1 MKKATS
7 LITIAVFFT
16 TLFANSTFAQSTS
29 IIVFDEILFYDGYAG
44 LVDEA
49 DLYEPMPSE
58 VLRHS
63 NSNYAIKLTTDQLSA
78 IGNKLTL
85 DVTLKAACDNYD
97 RIAKVYLAMVPS
109 GQATYVSSE
118 VDRIEIS
125 RFITPFMNKNNA
137 PMEVPF
143 TFTMDNVAEILNDPT
158 LAAQYDFWMELDVFG
173 VPYAAQ
179 TQVAGCAGRI
189 DTFYGTLVLTT
200 ETDSSQTYPSDNFI
214 LPLLDNYQLNNY
226 NGTDVPDET
235 TKIVSFTLDQA
246 VEDLSLFLITSNH
259 GANAGGEEYERR
271 DHFVYLDNTLIK
283 EYIPGGKSCEPWRQY
298 NTQGNGIYS
307 PSPRTTRF
315 WLSFNNWCPGDV
327 IPIREINL
335 GNLAAGTHEIK
346 IDVPDAQFVNDE
358 GYIPVSMYLQNRTSF
373 QPLCIDPT
381 DFDGYQTNTDGDILV
396 EWMEN
401 GDATQWEVLYG
412 RTSLIN
418 DETYIIVNSTQELID
433 VPQGGYNS
441 FYVRALCDSDFT
453 SNWVGPINIQ
463 NILGTNNNAFNSFEF
478 YPNPASNNVN
488 LSANN
493 IIDQVSIIDLSGK
506 QLLNQS
512 ISQTT
517 GTINIENIPSGV
529 YFMNVSIE
537 GSIKTHKLIIK

>member
-7 LITIAVFFT
+7 LVAIAVFFT
-16 TLFANSTFAQSTS
+16 TLFANSIFAQSTS
-29 IIVFDEILFYDGYAG
+29 ITVFDEVLFYDGYAG

-49 DLYEPMPSE
+49 DLYEPMPPE

-63 NSNYAIKLTTDQLSA
+63 NSNYAVKLTADQLSA

-97 RIAKVYLAMVPS
+97 RIARVYLAMVPT

-158 LAAQYDFWMELDVFG
+158 LTAQYDFWMELDVFG

-179 TQVAGCAGRI
+179 TQVAGCDGRI

-200 ETDSSQTYPSDNFI
+200 ETDSSQTFPNDNFI

-271 DHFVYLDNTLIK
+271 DHFVYLDNTLVK

-327 IPIREINL
+327 IPIREISL

-373 QPLCIDPT
+373 QPLCVDPT
-381 DFDGYQTNTDGDILV
+381 DFNGYQTNTDGDILV